1 MNRNS
6 ERVPICVVGCGGMG
20 HRHTIAYHTLEET
33 GMSNVELMAVCDINR
48 DNAER
53 IAGEVERLFGRK
65 PLIFTDLDRMLA
77 NPDIAAVDVVTD
89 GSSHHEIATA
99 ALAAGKHALVE
110 KPLGI
115 TIRACRR
122 IIDAAERSGTV
133 LATAENYRRDPVNRM
148 VRAVIDAGILGDPL
162 LMIQTSLGGNDL
174 MAATPWRHLK
184 EKGAIGLDMGVHYA
198 DIIRYYLG
206 EYARI
211 FGRGLIVEPV
221 RRRPVAENHPLISY
235 REQTPTYPETI
246 EATGEDSIL
255 AQYVMRP
262 APGARGGATVQFS
275 HLGGGRGSSRFERS
289 VHGRRGA
296 LDIPRDRTGGAVRL
310 RLEERTLEGKE
321 ILDLLPDFSLN
332 AITAR
337 LFGEDGV
344 VYDLPDVA
352 HAEMALDARLLAIEY
367 HDFAEAILQGRAP
380 EVDGR
385 DGMIAVAAILG
396 AYESAAVGRAVE
408 LEELLS
414 GAVRSYQE
422 EIDDALGL

>member
-1 MNRNS
+1 MSQTNQ
-6 ERVPICVVGCGGMG
+6 RVPICVVGCGGMG

-33 GMSNVELMAVCDINR
+33 GLSNMDLMAVCDINR
-48 DNAER
+48 QNAER
-53 IAGEVERLFGRK
+53 IAGEVERLFGRA

-77 NPDIAAVDVVTD
+77 HPGIAAVDVVTD

-122 IIDAAERSGTV
+122 IIEAAQESGCV

-148 VRAVIDAGILGDPL
+148 ARAVIDAGLLGDPF
-162 LMIQTSLGGNDL
+162 LMLQTSLGGDDV
-174 MAATPWRHLK
+174 MAATPWRHRK
-184 EKGAIGLDMGVHYA
+184 DKGAIGLDMGVHYA
-198 DIIRYYLG
+198 DIIRFYLG
-206 EYARI
+206 DYRRI

-221 RRRPVAENHPLISY
+221 RRRPAAADHPLISY

-255 AQYVMRP
+255 AQYAMQS
-262 APGARGGATVQFS
+262 GATVQFS
-275 HLGGGRGSSRFERS
+275 HIGGGRGSRRFERS
-289 VHGRRGA
+289 VHGRWGA
-296 LDIPRDRTGGAVRL
+296 LDIPEDRSGKPVRL
-310 RLEERTLEGKE
+310 RLDGRELHGKD
-321 ILDLLPDFSLN
+321 ILGLVPDFSLN
-332 AITAR
+332 EITER
-337 LFGEDGV
+337 LFGADGV
-344 VYDLPDVA
+344 VYDLPDQS
-352 HAEMALDARLLAIEY
+352 HATMALDARLLAIEY
-367 HDFAEAILQGRAP
+367 HDFGEAILQGRPP

-396 AYESAAVGRAVE
+396 AYESATVGRAVE
-408 LEELLS
+408 MEELLS
-414 GAVRSYQE
+414 GAVRTYQE

>member
-1 MNRNS
+1 MIQNS

-77 NPDIAAVDVVTD
+77 SPDIAAVDVVTD

-122 IIDAAERSGTV
+122 IIDAAERSGAV

-148 VRAVIDAGILGDPL
+148 VRAVIDAGLLDDPL

-246 EATGEDSIL
+246 AATGEDSIL
-255 AQYVMRP
+255 AQYLMRS
-262 APGARGGATVQFS
+262 GATVQFS

-296 LDIPRDRTGGAVRL
+296 LDIPRDRTGGSVRL

-321 ILDLLPDFSLN
+321 ILGLLPDFSLN
-332 AITAR
+332 AVTAR
-337 LFGEDGV
+337 LFGGDGV
-344 VYDLPDVA
+344 VYDLPDVP

-367 HDFAEAILQGRAP
+367 HDFAEAVLHGRAP

-414 GAVRSYQE
+414 GAVRTYQE

>member
-1 MNRNS
+1 
-6 ERVPICVVGCGGMG
+6 MG

-89 GSSHHEIATA
+89 GSSHHVIATA

-115 TIRACRR
+115 TIRACQR
-122 IIDAAERSGTV
+122 IIDAAEESGTV

-148 VRAVIDAGILGDPL
+148 VRAVIDAGLLDDPL
-162 LMIQTSLGGNDL
+162 LMIQTSLGGSDV

-255 AQYVMRP
+255 AQYVMES
-262 APGARGGATVQFS
+262 GATVQFS

-296 LDIPRDRTGGAVRL
+296 LDIPRDRTGGAVHL
-310 RLEERTLEGKE
+310 RLADRTLEGKE
-321 ILDLLPDFSLN
+321 ILELLPDFSLN
-332 AITAR
+332 EITAR

-344 VYDLPDVA
+344 AYDLPDVA

-414 GAVRSYQE
+414 GAVRAYQE

>member
-1 MNRNS
+1 MSQTNQRL
-6 ERVPICVVGCGGMG
+6 PICIVGCGGMG

-33 GMSNVELMAVCDINR
+33 GLSNMELMAVCDIKR
-48 DNAER
+48 ENAER
-53 IAGEVERLFGRK
+53 VAGEVERLFGRR

-77 NPDIAAVDVVTD
+77 HPDIAAVDVVTD

-99 ALAAGKHALVE
+99 ALAAGKHTLVE

-115 TIRACRR
+115 TIRACLR
-122 IIDAAERSGTV
+122 IIDAAARSGAT

-148 VRAVIDAGILGDPL
+148 ARAVIDAGLLGEPF
-162 LMIQTSLGGNDL
+162 LMMQTALGGGDL
-174 MAATPWRHLK
+174 MAATPWRHRK

-206 EYARI
+206 DYRRV
-211 FGRGLIVEPV
+211 FGRGLIVEPI
-221 RRRPVAENHPLISY
+221 RRRPPADDHPLISY
-235 REQTPTYPETI
+235 REQTPSYPETI

-255 AQYVMRP
+255 AQYTMER
-262 APGARGGATVQFS
+262 GATVQFT
-275 HLGGGRGSSRFERS
+275 HIGGGRGSRRFERS
-289 VHGRRGA
+289 VHGRWGA
-296 LDIPRDRTGGAVRL
+296 LDAPRDRTGEPLRL
-310 RLEERTLEGKE
+310 RLEGRELNGKE
-321 ILDLLPDFSLN
+321 ILELLPDFSLN
-332 AITAR
+332 EITAR
-337 LFGEDGV
+337 LFGDDGV

-367 HDFAEAILQGRAP
+367 HDFGEAALQGRPP

-396 AYESAAVGRAVE
+396 AYESAAVGRVVE
-408 LEELLS
+408 MEELLS
-414 GAVRSYQE
+414 GAVRVYQE

>member
-1 MNRNS
+1 MSQSN

-33 GMSNVELMAVCDINR
+33 GLSNVELMAVCDINR
-48 DNAER
+48 ENAER
-53 IAGEVERLFGRK
+53 VAGEIERLFGRT
-65 PLIFTDLDRMLA
+65 PLVFTDLDRMLA
-77 NPDIAAVDVVTD
+77 HPDIAAVDVVTD

-122 IIDAAERSGTV
+122 IIDAAEQSGTV

-148 VRAVIDAGILGDPL
+148 VRAVIDAGLLGDPF
-162 LMIQTSLGGNDL
+162 LMLQTSLGGNDL
-174 MAATPWRHLK
+174 MAATPWRHRK

-206 EYARI
+206 EYRRI
-211 FGRGLIVEPV
+211 FGRGLIVEPI
-221 RRRPVAENHPLISY
+221 RRRPVTDDHPLISY

-255 AQYVMRP
+255 AQYAMQS
-262 APGARGGATVQFS
+262 GATVQFT
-275 HLGGGRGSSRFERS
+275 HIGGGRGSRRFERS
-289 VHGRRGA
+289 VHGRWGA
-296 LDIPRDRTGGAVRL
+296 LDVPRDRTGEAVRL
-310 RLEERTLEGKE
+310 RLEGRELHGKE
-321 ILDLLPDFSLN
+321 ILSLLPDFSLN
-332 AITAR
+332 EITAR
-337 LFGEDGV
+337 LFGADGV
-344 VYDLPDVA
+344 VYELPDVS

-367 HDFAEAILQGRAP
+367 HDFGEAVLQGRPP

-396 AYESAAVGRAVE
+396 AYESAAVGRMVE
-408 LEELLS
+408 MEELLS
-414 GAVRSYQE
+414 GAVRTYQE

>member
-1 MNRNS
+1 MIQNS

-77 NPDIAAVDVVTD
+77 SPDIAAVDVVTD

-122 IIDAAERSGTV
+122 IIDAAERSGAV

-148 VRAVIDAGILGDPL
+148 VRAVIDAGLLDDPL

-246 EATGEDSIL
+246 AATGEDSIL
-255 AQYVMRP
+255 AQYLMRS
-262 APGARGGATVQFS
+262 GATVQFS

-296 LDIPRDRTGGAVRL
+296 LDIPRDRTGGSVRL
-310 RLEERTLEGKE
+310 RLEERTLEGRE
-321 ILDLLPDFSLN
+321 ILGLLPDFSLN

-344 VYDLPDVA
+344 VYDLPDVP

-367 HDFAEAILQGRAP
+367 HDFAEAVLHGREP

-414 GAVRSYQE
+414 GAVRTYQE

>member
-1 MNRNS
+1 MIQNS

-77 NPDIAAVDVVTD
+77 SPDIAAVDVVTD

-122 IIDAAERSGTV
+122 IIDAAERSGAV

-148 VRAVIDAGILGDPL
+148 VRAVIDAGLLDDPL

-246 EATGEDSIL
+246 AATGEDSIL
-255 AQYVMRP
+255 AQYLMRS
-262 APGARGGATVQFS
+262 GATVQFS

-296 LDIPRDRTGGAVRL
+296 LDIPRDRTGGSVRL
-310 RLEERTLEGKE
+310 RLEQRTLEGKE
-321 ILDLLPDFSLN
+321 ILGLLPDFSLN

-344 VYDLPDVA
+344 VYDLPDVP

-367 HDFAEAILQGRAP
+367 HDFAEAVLHGRAP

-408 LEELLS
+408 LEELLA
-414 GAVRSYQE
+414 GAVRTYQE

>member
-1 MNRNS
+1 
-6 ERVPICVVGCGGMG
+6 MG

-65 PLIFTDLDRMLA
+65 PLIFTDLDSMLA

-110 KPLGI
+110 KPLAI

-122 IIDAAERSGTV
+122 IIDAAEESGTV

-148 VRAVIDAGILGDPL
+148 VRAVIDAGLLDDPL
-162 LMIQTSLGGNDL
+162 LMIQTSLGGNDV

-255 AQYVMRP
+255 AQYVMQS
-262 APGARGGATVQFS
+262 GATVQFS

-296 LDIPRDRTGGAVRL
+296 LDVPRDRTGGAVRL
-310 RLEERTLEGKE
+310 RLADRTLEGKE
-321 ILDLLPDFSLN
+321 ILSLLPDFSLN
-332 AITAR
+332 EITAR
-337 LFGEDGV
+337 LFGADGV

-367 HDFAEAILQGRAP
+367 HDFAEAVLQGRAP

-414 GAVRSYQE
+414 GAVRTYQE

>member
-1 MNRNS
+1 MSQGR

-65 PLIFTDLDRMLA
+65 PLIFTDLDSMLA

-99 ALAAGKHALVE
+99 ALSAGKHALVE
-110 KPLGI
+110 KPLAI

-122 IIDAAERSGTV
+122 IIDAAEESGTV

-148 VRAVIDAGILGDPL
+148 VRAVIDAGLLDDPL
-162 LMIQTSLGGNDL
+162 LMIQTSLGGNDV

-255 AQYVMRP
+255 AQYVMQS
-262 APGARGGATVQFS
+262 GATVQFS

-296 LDIPRDRTGGAVRL
+296 LDVPRDRTGGAVRL
-310 RLEERTLEGKE
+310 RLADRTLEGKE
-321 ILDLLPDFSLN
+321 ILSLLPDFSLN
-332 AITAR
+332 EITAR

-367 HDFAEAILQGRAP
+367 HDFAEAVLQGRAP

-414 GAVRSYQE
+414 GAVRTYQE
-422 EIDDALGL
+422 EIDDALGM

>member
-1 MNRNS
+1 M
-6 ERVPICVVGCGGMG
+6 
-20 HRHTIAYHTLEET
+20 
-33 GMSNVELMAVCDINR
+33 
-48 DNAER
+48 
-53 IAGEVERLFGRK
+53 
-65 PLIFTDLDRMLA
+65 
-77 NPDIAAVDVVTD
+77 VTD

-115 TIRACRR
+115 TIRACQR
-122 IIDAAERSGTV
+122 IINAAEQSGTV

-148 VRAVIDAGILGDPL
+148 VRAVIDAGMLGDPL
-162 LMIQTSLGGNDL
+162 LMIQTSLGGNDV
-174 MAATPWRHLK
+174 MSATPWRHLK

-206 EYARI
+206 EYERI

-235 REQTPTYPETI
+235 REQTRTYPETV

-255 AQYVMRP
+255 AQYAMQS
-262 APGARGGATVQFS
+262 GATVQFS
-275 HLGGGRGSSRFERS
+275 HLGGGRGSGRFERS
-289 VHGRRGA
+289 VHGRWGA
-296 LDIPRDRTGGAVRL
+296 LDVPRDRTGEAVRL

-321 ILDLLPDFSLN
+321 ILSLLPDFSLN

-337 LFGEDGV
+337 LFGADGV
-344 VYDLPDVA
+344 TYERPDVS

-367 HDFAEAILQGRAP
+367 HDFGEAVLQGRAP

-396 AYESAAVGRAVE
+396 AYESAAVGRAVG

-414 GAVRSYQE
+414 GAVRTYQE

>member
-77 NPDIAAVDVVTD
+77 SPDIAAVDVVTD

-122 IIDAAERSGTV
+122 IIDAAERSGAV

-148 VRAVIDAGILGDPL
+148 VRAVIDAGLLDDPL

-246 EATGEDSIL
+246 AATGEDSIL
-255 AQYVMRP
+255 AQYLMRS
-262 APGARGGATVQFS
+262 GATVQFS

-296 LDIPRDRTGGAVRL
+296 LDIPRDRTGGSVRL

-321 ILDLLPDFSLN
+321 ILGLLPDFSLN

-344 VYDLPDVA
+344 VYDLPDVP

-367 HDFAEAILQGRAP
+367 HDFAEAVLHGRAP

-414 GAVRSYQE
+414 GAVRTYQE

>member
-77 NPDIAAVDVVTD
+77 SPDIAAVDVVTD

-122 IIDAAERSGTV
+122 IIDAAERSGAV

-148 VRAVIDAGILGDPL
+148 VRAVIDAGLLDDPL

-246 EATGEDSIL
+246 AATGEDSIL
-255 AQYVMRP
+255 AQYVMRS
-262 APGARGGATVQFS
+262 GATVQFS

-296 LDIPRDRTGGAVRL
+296 LDIPRDRTGGSVRL

-321 ILDLLPDFSLN
+321 ILGLLPDFSLN

-344 VYDLPDVA
+344 VYDLPDVP

-367 HDFAEAILQGRAP
+367 HDFAEAVLHGREP

-414 GAVRSYQE
+414 GAVRTYQE